1 MRRLDTIF
9 VLLAVALLLVLSAG
23 FVVSAP
29 PRPLPTPPSPS
40 MPPRASPQLLVEG
53 AIGPVVT
60 LDPQFATTPAERS
73 IGALLFRG
81 LTRLGPDG
89 AIVPDLATN
98 WDVDPSGTSW
108 TFHIDPDARWQDGV
122 HVSADDVLLTVQTL
136 ADPAY
141 TGPAAAD
148 WQGVTAERVDR
159 FTVRLRLPAPI
170 ASFLPATIAPVVPAH
185 LLGGVSLAARP
196 GTAYARS
203 PVGSGPF
210 EIETLRSDFVVL
222 RRVGPPPGG
231 EPAVYKPGALARPPE
246 PTPHRAEA
254 PPPPHLE
261 RYRFQIYPDAAS
273 LADALARAEVQV
285 AAGLGPSDL
294 GPIVRDRAIEPVR
307 YPGTRALALVPNL
320 RFSTEPLRDAAVR
333 RALSLAIDRGRIGA
347 EVFSGAALPANT
359 LFSPASALYEPA
371 ASGQALHDP
380 GAARAGLLA
389 AGWTESAAGWQMPG
403 STEPVSIELLVRD
416 APEAV
421 EDLLVA
427 ERIAEDWTTLGL
439 GVRVTP
445 LAPDVLLED
454 RLRPGSFDVALLDV
468 ELGLDPDLYP
478 LLVSTEAV
486 VGGSNLSGYQSSF
499 MDRLLDDARRVA
511 APEIRAERSRA
522 LQATLAREMPLI
534 PISFPDHLFLVREGV
549 SGPTGR
555 QIADLRERYW
565 DVLAWRLA
573 SLPDE

>member
-1 MRRLDTIF
+1 MRRLDTLL
-9 VLLAVALLLVLSAG
+9 VLLAVTVLLVFGAG
-23 FVVSAP
+23 FVASAP
-29 PRPLPTPPSPS
+29 PRPVPSPPSPS
-40 MPPRASPQLLVEG
+40 MPPPARPQLLVEG

-89 AIVPDLATN
+89 AIVPDLATH
-98 WDVDPSGTSW
+98 WEIDPSGTSW
-108 TFHIDPDARWQDGV
+108 TFHIRPDARWHDGV
-122 HVSADDVLLTVQTL
+122 HVSADDVLLTVETL

-159 FTVRLRLPAPI
+159 FTVRLHLPAPI
-170 ASFLPATIAPVVPAH
+170 ASFLPATIAPLVPAH
-185 LLGGVSLAARP
+185 LLAGTPLGDRP
-196 GTAYARS
+196 GTDFARA

-210 EIETLRSDFVVL
+210 ALETLRPDFVVL
-222 RRVGPPPGG
+222 RRVGSRPGG
-231 EPAVYKPGALARPPE
+231 DPAVYGPDAVARAPE
-246 PTPHRAEA
+246 PTPHRAGA
-254 PPPPHLE
+254 PRPFLE
-261 RYRFQIYPDAAS
+261 RYRFQLYPDAAS
-273 LADALARAEVQV
+273 LIEALDEAEVQV

-294 GPIVRDRAIEPVR
+294 GPIARDRAIEPVR

-359 LFSPASALYEPA
+359 LLSPGSSLYEQE
-371 ASGQALHDP
+371 ASGQPLHDP
-380 GAARAGLLA
+380 EAARAGLLA
-389 AGWTESAAGWQMPG
+389 AGWTESATGWQMPG
-403 STEPVSIELLVRD
+403 ATEPVSIELLVRD
-416 APEAV
+416 APEAI

-427 ERIAEDWTTLGL
+427 ERIAEDWTTLGVD
-439 GVRVTP
+439 VRVVP
-445 LAPDVLLED
+445 LTPDVLLEE

-499 MDRLLDDARRVA
+499 MDRLLDEARRVA
-511 APEIRAERSRA
+511 EPEVRAERSRA
-522 LQATLAREMPLI
+522 LQATLAREMPII
-534 PISFPDHLFLVREGV
+534 PITFPDHLFLVRDGV
-549 SGPTGR
+549 VGPTPR
-555 QIADLRERYW
+555 QIPDPRERYW
-565 DVLAWRLA
+565 DVLTWRLA
-573 SLPDE
+573 SRPDG